1 MDLEQASLLKSY
13 EWQRERNNRAVVL
26 GSCRVAALWHEHH
39 DQLLASSDVLRRWN
53 KHIWQGLNTSL
64 LAQCKLCN
72 SKQQFE
78 LSACDDNVLHV
89 VARFCGL
96 AVSVRKD
103 I

>member
-1 MDLEQASLLKSY
+1 MDLEQASHLKSY
-13 EWQRERNNRAVVL
+13 EWQRERNNCAVELDTCRA
-26 GSCRVAALWHEHH
+26 AALRHEHH

-78 LSACDDNVLHV
+78 LFQLVMITS
-89 VARFCGL
+89 FM
-96 AVSVRKD
+96 
-103 I
+103 